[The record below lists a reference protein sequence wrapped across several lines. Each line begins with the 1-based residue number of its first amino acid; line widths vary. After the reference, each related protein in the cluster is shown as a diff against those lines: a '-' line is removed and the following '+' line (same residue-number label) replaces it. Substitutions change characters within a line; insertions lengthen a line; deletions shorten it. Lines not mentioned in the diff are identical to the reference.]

1 MRASLPRTA
10 SPHPILLSLALAACS
25 GTPPADRPASDTT
38 ASDTSAAGRP
48 AGADTVGLVGPVWR
62 LVEFRGGDDTRLT
75 PDDPA
80 KYILEFKP
88 DGGLIARIDCNRG
101 RGTWKSSGPSLEL
114 GPLALTRAACPPGSL
129 HDRIVRHW
137 PSIRSYVVKDGH
149 LHLALMADGGIYEF
163 EPSSDAAP
171 AGGATLQGTAT
182 YRERMALPPGAV
194 FEAHLE
200 DVSRADAPAEVIG
213 KTSLPSPGNPPIRFA
228 IGYDPA
234 RIQAGHS
241 YVVRAR
247 ILVDGR
253 PFFTTTESHP
263 VLTRGSPDSIS
274 LMLRRAEPGSAA
286 TLENTYWKATAIG
299 DRPARVAEN
308 IPEPH
313 LLLHPGD
320 TRASGSTGC
329 NSLSGSYQL
338 SGDSLRFGNLLS
350 TLRACV
356 DPELNRQE
364 RTLLDAFG
372 ATRTW
377 RVTGDTLVL
386 SDGTRALARFT
397 AQYMR

>member
-1 MRASLPRTA
+1 MRTLLPRTR
-10 SPHPILLSLALAACS
+10 SPCPILLSLALAACS
-25 GTPPADRPASDTT
+25 ETPPADRPAADTP
-38 ASDTSAAGRP
+38 AAATP
-48 AGADTVGLVGPVWR
+48 AAADTVGLVGPVWR

-80 KYILEFKP
+80 KYTLEFKP
-88 DGGLIARIDCNRG
+88 DRNVNARIHCNRG
-101 RGTWKSSGPSLEL
+101 HGTWKSSGPSLEL
-114 GPLALTRAACPPGSL
+114 GPLALTRMACPPGSL
-129 HDRIVRHW
+129 HDRIVKHW
-137 PSIRSYVVKDGH
+137 SSIRSYVLKDGH
-149 LHLALMADGGIYEF
+149 LHLSLMADGGIYEF

-171 AGGATLQGTAT
+171 AGGATLEGTAS

-194 FEAHLE
+194 FEAQLE
-200 DVSRADAPAEVIG
+200 DVSRADAAAEVIG

-263 VLTRGSPDSIS
+263 VLTRGNPDSVS
-274 LMLRRAEPGSAA
+274 LMLRRAEAGSAA
-286 TLENTYWKATAIG
+286 TLENTYWKAVAIG

-313 LLLHPGD
+313 LLLHPAH
-320 TRASGSTGC
+320 TRASGSSGC
-329 NSLSGSYQL
+329 NGFSGSYQL
-338 SGDSLRFGNLLS
+338 SGDTLRFGKLLS
-350 TLRACV
+350 TMRACV

-364 RTLLDAFG
+364 RAFLDALG
-372 ATRTW
+372 ATRSW
-377 RVTGDTLVL
+377 RVVGDTLVL
-386 SDGTRALARFT
+386 SVGTRALARFT